1 MPQTTQKQ
9 MQKKGAVAK
18 PVTDKTAQAPKASAM
33 PAGLY
38 LVATPIGNMRD
49 ITFRALDVLASVD
62 LVACEDTRITGKL
75 LNAFGLK
82 KKMISY
88 NDHSAAR
95 QRAPIVEAIANG
107 QSVALV
113 SDAGMPLIS
122 DPGYKLVRDLV
133 SQGHKVTSLPGANA
147 AMVAIQL
154 SGLPSDMFAFG
165 GFLPPKETARRKTLD
180 AWKEFSGTL
189 IFYET
194 GPRLEACLRD
204 IKKVMGERPVAIA
217 RELTKMFE
225 EVKRGNVST
234 LLMEVARKGPP
245 KGEIVLVIGQPDA
258 GEAAAPVNLEEQIL
272 QALQSMSVR
281 DAADFVAEASGKPKK
296 TIYTLTLKLS
306 GKS

>member
-1 MPQTTQKQ
+1 
-9 MQKKGAVAK
+9 
-18 PVTDKTAQAPKASAM
+18 M

-62 LVACEDTRITGKL
+62 FVACEDTRVTGKL
-75 LNAFGLK
+75 LNAFGIK

-88 NDHSAAR
+88 NDHSVAR
-95 QRAPIVEAIANG
+95 QRDMIVNEIAG
-107 QSVALV
+107 GASVALV

-122 DPGYKLVRDLV
+122 DPGYKLVRALV
-133 SQGHKVTSLPGANA
+133 AAGHKITSLPGANA
-147 AMVAIQL
+147 AMMALQL

-165 GFLPPKETARRKTLD
+165 GFLPAKETARRKILESWLD
-180 AWKEFSGTL
+180 FNGTL

-204 IKKVMGERPVAIA
+204 IKKVLGERPVSIA

-225 EVKRGNVST
+225 EVKRGPVST
-234 LLMEVARKGPP
+234 LLMDVARKGPP
-245 KGEIVLVIGQPDA
+245 KGEIVLVIGHAEKEDVPA
-258 GEAAAPVNLEEQIL
+258 VNLEQQIK
-272 QALQSMSVR
+272 QALQTMSVR
-281 DAADFVAEASGKPKK
+281 DAADFVAQASGKPKK
-296 TIYTLTLKLS
+296 AIYTLTLKLS